1 VTGDK
6 FIKKLIL
13 SSSTILIIIILDQIS
28 KNFAQRYFEI
38 TCNRGIAFGLS
49 LGSLPLVLAVLLSVF
64 FLFWKEKTKV
74 IFLPLALILGGGIS
88 NVFDR
93 LTIGCVRDFI
103 NIGFWPSFNL
113 ADGAITLGVLLSL
126 LEVFLNR
133 QWQRS

>member
-1 VTGDK
+1 MTGDK

-103 NIGFWPSFNL
+103 SIGDLPSFNI
-113 ADGAITLGVLLSL
+113 ADSFLTAGALV
-126 LEVFLNR
+126 VFIDIFKR
-133 QWQRS
+133 RK